1 MSSFFYLQ
9 HVIYPFKYCFSMF
22 DLILWRLVVKFSP
35 KPVELEN
42 SDQAM
47 ESGIGL
53 LGSES
58 QFCIS

>member
-1 MSSFFYLQ
+1 
-9 HVIYPFKYCFSMF
+9 MF

-47 ESGIGL
+47 ESGIEL

-58 QFCIS
+58 QFYIS